1 MSPSD
6 STAESRPG
14 SPARYKCPLCG
25 CEFDAS
31 DQRCH
36 SCPMARTCSVI
47 CCPNCGYGF
56 ATQSRLVG
64 WLKRIFR
71 KKEAPR

>member
-1 MSPSD
+1 
-6 STAESRPG
+6 
-14 SPARYKCPLCG
+14 
-25 CEFDAS
+25 
-31 DQRCH
+31 
-36 SCPMARTCSVI
+36 MARTCSVI